1 MHTERLQ
8 TIVTELLQEASQ
20 QGAEHAEAAV
30 HVEQG
35 LSVTARLGSVET
47 IEDTDEKNLG
57 VTVYRGQSKG
67 TASTT
72 DLSPQAIQDTVA
84 AACRIA
90 RHTAADLAAGLADA
104 DLMAT
109 EVLDLDL
116 CHPWDIDAEQA
127 TQLACAC
134 EAAAM
139 DEDPRISNSEGAT
152 VQVGQSVLVYGNTH
166 GFIGGYP
173 STRHSLSCAVLAE
186 QGTEMQRDYW
196 YSMARDSSAL
206 ETAAAVGQQAAQR
219 SLARLGSRKINTMR
233 CPVLFQAD
241 IAEGLLQSLC
251 SAIQGA
257 ALYRQ
262 ASFMLDK
269 LGQPIFPGW
278 VQITEEPH
286 KLRGMGSAPF
296 DNEGVATQ
304 TRGWVT
310 DGILRGYILDSYSGR
325 KLGMPTTGNAGG
337 IRNLRMQDTGQD
349 VATLVKQMHRGLI
362 VTELMGQGTNPVTG
376 DYSRGAAGYW
386 VEHGEIQH
394 PVSEITIAGNL
405 RDMFMGLQA
414 VGTDNHYPGS
424 TDTGSWL
431 IDNMSIAGV

>member
-1 MHTERLQ
+1 MQTDTLQ
-8 TIVTELLQEASQ
+8 TIVADLLSEARQ

-30 HVEQG
+30 HIEQG
-35 LSVTARLGSVET
+35 LSVTARLGAVET
-47 IEDTDEKNLG
+47 IEHSDEKNLG

-67 TASTT
+67 TASTS
-72 DLSPQAIQDTVA
+72 DLSPQAIQDTVT

-90 RHTAADLAAGLADA
+90 SHTTADPAAGLAEA
-104 DLMAT
+104 ACMAT
-109 EVLDLDL
+109 EVPDLDL

-127 TQLACAC
+127 TQIACEC
-134 EAAAM
+134 EAAAL
-139 DEDPRISNSEGAT
+139 DYDSRVTNSEGAS
-152 VQVGQSVLVYGNTH
+152 VQAGQSIFVYGNTH
-166 GFIGGYP
+166 GFIDGYP
-173 STRHSLSCAVLAE
+173 GTQHSLSCAVLAK

-196 YSMARDSSAL
+196 YSAARVPSAL
-206 ETAAAVGQQAAQR
+206 ESAVAIGELAAQR
-219 SLARLGSRKINTMR
+219 SVARLGSRKLSTTG

-241 IAEGLLQSLC
+241 VAEGLLRSLC
-251 SAIQGA
+251 SAIQGT

-262 ASFMLDK
+262 ASFMLDT
-269 LGQPIFPGW
+269 LGQPVFPAW
-278 VQITEEPH
+278 VQITEDPH
-286 KLRGMGSAPF
+286 QIRGLASAPF
-296 DNEGVATQ
+296 DHEGVATQ
-304 TRGWVT
+304 ARNWVT

-337 IRNLRMQDTGQD
+337 VRNLRIQNTGQD
-349 VATLVKQMHRGLI
+349 RAALIKQMHRGLI

-394 PVSEITIAGNL
+394 PVAEITIAGNL

>member
-1 MHTERLQ
+1 MQTETLQ
-8 TIVTELLQEASQ
+8 TIVADLLQAASQ

-35 LSVTARLGSVET
+35 LSVTARLGAVET
-47 IEDTDEKNLG
+47 IENTDEKSLG
-57 VTVYRGQSKG
+57 LTVYRGQSKG
-67 TASTT
+67 VASTT
-72 DLSPQAIQDTVA
+72 DLSLQAIQDTVA

-90 RHTAADLAAGLADA
+90 RHTATDPAAGLADA

-109 EVLDLDL
+109 DVPDLDL
-116 CHPWDIDAEQA
+116 SHPWNIDAKQA
-127 TQLACAC
+127 TQLACEC

-139 DEDPRISNSEGAT
+139 DADPRMTNSEGAT
-152 VQVGQSVLVYGNTH
+152 VQAGHSVFVYGNTH

-196 YSMARDSSAL
+196 YSMARVPSAL

-241 IAEGLLQSLC
+241 IAAGLLQSLC
-251 SAIQGA
+251 SAIQGTA
-257 ALYRQ
+257 IYRQ
-262 ASFMLDK
+262 ASFMLDR
-269 LGQPIFPGW
+269 LGQPIFPDW

-296 DNEGVATQ
+296 DTEGVATQ
-304 TRGWVT
+304 ARGWVT

-337 IRNLRMQDTGQD
+337 VRNLRMQDTGQE
-349 VATLVKQMHRGLI
+349 VATLIKQMHRGLI

-405 RDMFMGLQA
+405 REMFMGLQA

-431 IDNMSIAGV
+431 IDNMSVAGV